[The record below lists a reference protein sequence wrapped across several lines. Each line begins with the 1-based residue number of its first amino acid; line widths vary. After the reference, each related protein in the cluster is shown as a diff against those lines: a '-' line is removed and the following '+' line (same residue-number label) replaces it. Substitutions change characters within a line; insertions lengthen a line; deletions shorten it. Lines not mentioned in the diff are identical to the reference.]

1 MVIDALKS
9 DLFRKNIKKKSE
21 DNENKKTFDDVK
33 LIEST
38 DSQFGRVTQ
47 FGRDLE
53 DDESINITVKELRN
67 ICKSCVMN
75 AFEVLFR
82 EGYLDINEMEKAL
95 GEIE

>member
-1 MVIDALKS
+1 MHLNLIFLERILKRN
-9 DLFRKNIKKKSE
+9 RKTT
-21 DNENKKTFDDVK
+21 KTKRLFDDAK
-33 LIEST
+33 LIEVT
-38 DSQFGRVTQ
+38 DSQFGRN
-47 FGRDLE
+47 LE

>member
-21 DNENKKTFDDVK
+21 DNENKKTFDDAK
-33 LIEST
+33 LIEVT
-38 DSQFGRVTQ
+38 DSQFGRN
-47 FGRDLE
+47 LE

-82 EGYLDINEMEKAL
+82 EGYLDINEMEKAFN
-95 GEIE
+95 EIE